1 MLQESGNGAGSS
13 TNHTFSLSDYHRGI
27 QRVLLLTLL
36 LNLIVVVGKL
46 IAGFMAGSL
55 SVISDA
61 IHSSVDSLNNIVGLV
76 VMRFAT
82 AEADDDHPYG
92 HGKFETLAAFVIAG
106 FLFVTCYQLGGSAL
120 QRLFR
125 GQAAAPEITSLTIG
139 VMVATI
145 LVNIIVTVYEQREG
159 NRLKSDFLIAD
170 AIHTRSDVVVS
181 VSILIGLLFVRRG
194 YVWLDSVLTLLVAVV
209 IAWNGYKIFKAT
221 VPILVDAA
229 PVPAHRIADIVE
241 NVPGVHSVH
250 DIRSRGRAG
259 EMFIEMH
266 LHISPEIEHD
276 HVRAHEVTEIIEQRL
291 EQEFGRVRTTIHV
304 EPTPES

>member
-1 MLQESGNGAGSS
+1 MPEESGNGAGAVAQQGL
-13 TNHTFSLSDYHRGI
+13 TLSEYHRGI
-27 QRVLLLTLL
+27 QRVLLLTLV
-36 LNLIVVVGKL
+36 LNLAVVAGKL
-46 IAGFMAGSL
+46 IAGLLAGSL

-61 IHSSVDSLNNIVGLV
+61 IHSSVDSINNIVGLV

-106 FLFVTCYQLGGSAL
+106 FLFVTCYQLGISAL
-120 QRLFR
+120 QRLWN
-125 GQAAAPEITSLTIG
+125 GDAAAPEITSLTLG

-145 LVNIIVTVYEQREG
+145 VTNIIVTVFEQYEG
-159 NRLKSDFLIAD
+159 KRLKSDFLIAD
-170 AIHTRSDVVVS
+170 AIHTRSDVFVS
-181 VSILIGLLFVRRG
+181 VSILLGLLFVRQG
-194 YVWLDSVLTLLVAVV
+194 YVWVDSVLTLIVAVV
-209 IAWNGYKIFKAT
+209 IAWNGYKIFQAT

-229 PVPAHRIADIVE
+229 PVPAPRIAEIVE
-241 NVPGVHSVH
+241 RVAGVHSVH

-259 EMFIEMH
+259 EMFVEMH
-266 LHISPEIEHD
+266 LHISPDIEHD

-291 EQEFGRVRTTIHV
+291 EEEFGRVRTTIHV